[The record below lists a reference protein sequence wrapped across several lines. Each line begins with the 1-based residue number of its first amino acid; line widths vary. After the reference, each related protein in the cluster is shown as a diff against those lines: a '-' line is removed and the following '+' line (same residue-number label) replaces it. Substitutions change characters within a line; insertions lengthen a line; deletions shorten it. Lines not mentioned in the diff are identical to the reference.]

1 MGLLLAG
8 CSSLGTSGAA
18 HQPNAQLANAYLAS
32 GATWVNYIQ
41 WNTSGVGT
49 FTADT
54 LTGTAPNEQV
64 SSDQTPITAS
74 VNGGEITFTGLQQ
87 DTGTLANG
95 TLTLQVLSH
104 GGTLGTDTFS
114 PATQDQ
120 FNQAASG
127 LQTQANNDNTASAN
141 ASTEQ
146 QAQKD
151 LAAGQAIGFTSDL
164 NSLGNDVTTA
174 NSGLGTVKSD
184 AGNGQGS
191 DCSNADT
198 VESDFDQVVS
208 DSDSFSGDL
217 DGFTSRVSGAR
228 QAISTLQSDL
238 SGLSA
243 ANLPAPSGASAA
255 ISSAKGAISSAI
267 STTNGDISQVNGD
280 VSDAAQVLSSL
291 ATGSCS
297 NIGIPNTPS
306 PAPTVS

>member
-49 FTADT
+49 FTAG
-54 LTGTAPNEQV
+54 LHLRPEQ
-64 SSDQTPITAS
+64 S
-74 VNGGEITFTGLQQ
+74 
-87 DTGTLANG
+87 
-95 TLTLQVLSH
+95 
-104 GGTLGTDTFS
+104 
-114 PATQDQ
+114 
-120 FNQAASG
+120 
-127 LQTQANNDNTASAN
+127 
-141 ASTEQ
+141 
-146 QAQKD
+146 
-151 LAAGQAIGFTSDL
+151 
-164 NSLGNDVTTA
+164 GNDVTTA

-184 AGNGQGS
+184 GNGHGP

-198 VESDFDQVVS
+198 VESDFDEVAS

-267 STTNGDISQVNGD
+267 STTNGDISKVNGD
-280 VSDAAQVLSSL
+280 VLDAAQVPSSL

-297 NIGIPNTPS
+297 NIGIPKHAESGTHGQLSGVCRPPVGLAQVWVLS
-306 PAPTVS
+306 STTISWAIATTTRTIQRWSASAVGWSSVSRGPGEATGCAM